1 MIIDFLKKVYQI
13 WVDERP
19 VQLAAAL
26 AYYAMFSLAPVIFIA
41 FTIAGILIDNIA
53 LTEQVSATLEQILGP
68 EMVQAIQSMLANISI
83 DLPDQI
89 EQYTWLSSLIGFLA
103 LLWAASGLFNQIH
116 FALNRLWQVPVT
128 TKSKTLGMFKYRLL
142 SFSIVILLG
151 LLLVIMSLV
160 NGLISW
166 IDSIIDVPT
175 DYSLIVFLAFV
186 SLTTL
191 CFALIYKLF
200 PDVPLRWRD
209 VWLGAGIAAFLETIG
224 YLLIGLLIQFGILTS
239 ASAAAGSIA
248 VLLMIAYYMAQIFL
262 LGAVITRVFTT
273 TRGSQSPSHENG

>member
-53 LTEQVSATLEQILGP
+53 LTERVSATLEQILGP

-166 IDSIIDVPT
+166 IGSIIDVPT
-175 DYSLIVFLAFV
+175 DYSLIIFLAFV

-224 YLLIGLLIQFGILTS
+224 YLLIGLLIQFGILSS
-239 ASAAAGSIA
+239 ASAAAGSVA

-262 LGAVITRVFTT
+262 LGAVITRVY
-273 TRGSQSPSHENG
+273 SSSPAGNTVA

>member
-53 LTEQVSATLEQILGP
+53 LTERVSATLEQILGP

-151 LLLVIMSLV
+151 LLLVIMSFV
-160 NGLISW
+160 NGLLSW
-166 IDSIIDVPT
+166 IDSIFDVPT
-175 DYSLIVFLAFV
+175 DYSMIVILTFV
-186 SLTTL
+186 CLTAL

-200 PDVPLRWRD
+200 PDVQMRWRD
-209 VWLGAGIAAFLETIG
+209 VWLRAGIAALLETIG
-224 YLLIGLLIQFGILTS
+224 FLLIGFFIQFGIFTS
-239 ASAAAGSIA
+239 ASAAAGSVA
-248 VLLMIAYYMAQIFL
+248 MLLIISYYMAQIFL
-262 LGAVITRVFTT
+262 LGAVITRVYSSGLAEKTI
-273 TRGSQSPSHENG
+273 S